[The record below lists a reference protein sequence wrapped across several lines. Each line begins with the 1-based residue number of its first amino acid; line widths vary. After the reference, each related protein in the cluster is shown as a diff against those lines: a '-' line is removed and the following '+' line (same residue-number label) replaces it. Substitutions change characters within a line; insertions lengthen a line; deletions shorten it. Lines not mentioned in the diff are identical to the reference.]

1 MTTLPART
9 KTGWRKPPLSSL
21 PLRNRLVIGSLSIVF
36 IAIAI
41 MGAYVYYQA
50 RETNSLLTDQLDKS
64 VLQQAENTLD
74 TTADKH
80 TSTLTEF
87 FGSLNKSIL
96 SIRSTSQNLFSN
108 QRSFASG
115 VYWDA
120 AKSLSRNDKG
130 SWDNSNS
137 EPGSVFVPAAS
148 EITDAMTVD
157 LNTMKQ
163 IDFSA
168 PSLLETNSD
177 TIAVYFGGPS
187 GYTLYYP
194 NIDLAA
200 IVPEDFD
207 VTGRP
212 WYVEAAPDQNPGKD
226 AVWSDPYLDAA
237 LNGIVITNSVPVYDN
252 RGRFRG
258 VVAQDIQLKRITDI
272 VTNIR
277 IGDTGYAFLVDKD
290 NRLIAMPD
298 QAYQDLGLNPQEIPL
313 GNVLSEADLNKSGV
327 DLSAVINKMTSGE
340 GGRTRININNTE
352 RFVVYR
358 PIPGV
363 NFSLAIVVPVQEML
377 AESLAAKQ
385 QIEQETNRALAVS
398 IIIVMGIFVLTAAIT
413 LNFSNTLT
421 APLVAVTRAAQE
433 LAKGNL
439 DARAEISEQNEIGT
453 LAGTL
458 NSMATEL
465 KESIDSLESR
475 VAERTAEVQ
484 QRSLELETANKQI
497 QQRAAQFEALAQV
510 AQSIA
515 SINDLR
521 DLLPSITNVVSK
533 HFDFYH
539 VGIFLLDE
547 ANEYA
552 VFSAANSEGGKKML
566 ERKHRLRVGEQG
578 IVGNVTATGNPR
590 IAMDVGTDAVFF
602 TNPDLPDT
610 HSEMALPLRSGNRII
625 GALDVQ
631 STEIAAFTMEDV
643 QMLTLLAD
651 QVSLAIDNARL
662 FDETRRAL
670 GEAEA
675 ISRQVTREG
684 FSRLSVEQNLIG
696 YQYNIT
702 GATPLEAPIELT
714 GTARRD
720 GKQKQTVAGQILVPI
735 ELRGETIGT
744 LAVQTP
750 SANPLTP
757 DQIDLIKA
765 VAERVAL
772 AAENARL
779 FDETTRR
786 AERERMVSDI
796 TSKIRSV
803 NDPQLMIQTA
813 MEELRSALGA
823 SSVEVIPQI
832 VHGKEQV

>member
-1 MTTLPART
+1 
-9 KTGWRKPPLSSL
+9 
-21 PLRNRLVIGSLSIVF
+21 LVIGSLSIVF

-41 MGAYVYYQA
+41 MGLYVYYQA
-50 RETNSLLTDQLDKS
+50 RETNSQLATQLDKS

-80 TSTLTEF
+80 TSTLTDF

-96 SIRSTSQNLFSN
+96 SLRLTSQNLFSN
-108 QRSFASG
+108 QKLFASG
-115 VYWDA
+115 TYWDA
-120 AKSLSRNDKG
+120 SKLLVRNDKG

-148 EITDAMTVD
+148 EITDIMASD

-163 IDFSA
+163 IDFVA
-168 PSLLETNSD
+168 PSMLETNSD
-177 TIAVYFGGPS
+177 TIAVYFGGSS

-194 NIDLAA
+194 NVDLAA

-212 WYVEAAPDQNPGKD
+212 WYVEAAPEQNPGKD
-226 AVWSDPYLDAA
+226 AVWSEPYLDAA
-237 LNGIVITNSVPVYDN
+237 LNGIVITNSVPVYDE
-252 RGRFRG
+252 RGSFRG
-258 VVAQDIQLKRITDI
+258 VAAQDIQLKRITDI

-277 IGDTGYAFLVDKD
+277 IGDSGYAFLVDKD

-298 QAYQDLGLNPQEIPL
+298 KAYQDLGLNPQDIPL
-313 GNVLSEADLNKSGV
+313 GNALTEVDLNKSGSE
-327 DLSAVINKMTSGE
+327 LSEVILKMTSGE
-340 GGRTRININNTE
+340 SGRTQININDDE

-363 NFSLAIVVPVQEML
+363 NFSLAIVVPIQEML

-385 QIEQETNRALAVS
+385 QIEQETSKALVVS
-398 IIIVMGIFVLTAAIT
+398 VLIVLGIFILTAAVT
-413 LNFSNTLT
+413 LNFSNTIT
-421 APLVAVTRAAQE
+421 APLVAVTRTAQE

-439 DARAEISEQNEIGT
+439 AARADVSEQNEIGT
-453 LAGTL
+453 LASTL

-465 KESIDSLESR
+465 KESIDSLELR
-475 VAERTAEVQ
+475 VAERTTEVQ
-484 QRSLELETANKQI
+484 QRSLELESANKQI
-497 QQRAAQFEALAQV
+497 QRRATQFEALAQV

-515 SINDLR
+515 SISDLQE
-521 DLLPSITNVVSK
+521 LLPHITNVVSRQ
-533 HFDFYH
+533 FAFYH

-552 VFSAANSEGGKKML
+552 VFSAANSEGGRKML

-590 IAMDVGTDAVFF
+590 VAMDVGADAVFF
-602 TNPDLPDT
+602 NNPDLPDT
-610 HSEMALPLRSGNRII
+610 HSEMALPLRSGTRII

-631 STEIAAFTMEDV
+631 STERAAFSNEDI

-670 GEAEA
+670 AESET
-675 ISRQVTREG
+675 IGRQVTREA
-684 FSRLSVEQNLIG
+684 FAKLSVEQNLVG

-702 GATPLEAPIELT
+702 GAKPLEAPIELK
-714 GTARRD
+714 GTPKGE
-720 GKQKQTVAGQILVPI
+720 GKQNQTGAGQILVPI
-735 ELRGETIGT
+735 ELRGEIIGT
-744 LAVQTP
+744 LAVQSPTA
-750 SANPLTP
+750 SALTQ

-786 AERERMVSDI
+786 AERERLVSDI

-823 SSVEVIPQI
+823 SRVEVIPQ
-832 VHGKEQV
+832 VVQGNDGL